1 MIIERLSLE
10 RIDRNST
17 VSRET
22 IIGGGRFVLRKCLQA
37 ARYVQENALMV
48 EAQLGQS
55 PHTTEPDAE
64 VGDLEDGR
72 LVRHDFVAPARF
84 ER

>member
-10 RIDRNST
+10 RIYRNST

-48 EAQLGQS
+48 EAQLGQVIG
-55 PHTTEPDAE
+55 EIRE
-64 VGDLEDGR
+64 VVAQTDL
-72 LVRHDFVAPARF
+72 
-84 ER
+84 